1 MKYPKFTT
9 ILIASSLLMPAVGMS
24 QTSGSSSQ
32 STQTRPS
39 SSSSSSQSGSQ
50 YGTGSQSGTSTSG
63 TSSSMRG
70 TSSSTTPQSQSW
82 SSRSMSNASD
92 LQRIS
97 EDELEN
103 RVTASNLIGKTV
115 KDQTGETIG
124 EVKDIN
130 LTQALQ
136 GGSSNLYGST
146 TGSSSGL
153 ASVSGDVNSS
163 GVSGTAR
170 VGDRTATG
178 SINSSGVSGTTGRTG
193 TSSAT
198 GSSDLAQ
205 TSRNLATSA
214 ASMLDQGDVQVIIE
228 VEDADAF
235 VAVPASELRYDQ
247 SSEELTIQRSLSELQ
262 RVAQGEQSS
271 SASRAAE

>member
-70 TSSSTTPQSQSW
+70 TTSSTTPQSQSW